1 MNFDRLGAITDEE
14 TPDGQLLDGELSDEF
29 GFSGEGR
36 SRRRVGE
43 ATFVIVGSLLV
54 AAATLY
60 GMRWLGTK
68 VGPAQS
74 DVALEAKVNAFLES
88 VLGSKKIV
96 DEAKQ
101 AELDPDQIM
110 KRLADDRTE
119 KQVPLGDVKK
129 NPFLRSE
136 DLPGMADLGDQNPL
150 EDPIEAQRRRMAERY
165 AALEEIAQGMYISA
179 IGGRKG
185 NRTAI
190 IEGEVVQNG
199 DEIGIDEDTLFKV
212 VRINSFDV
220 ILEIEGFQ
228 FIVTMAH

>member
-1 MNFDRLGAITDEE
+1 MNFDRLGDMTEE
-14 TPDGQLLDGELSDEF
+14 EAPDGQPFDSELSDEY

-68 VGPAQS
+68 ASPAQTN
-74 DVALEAKVNAFLES
+74 VALEAKVNAFLES

-96 DEAKQ
+96 DDAKKT
-101 AELDPDQIM
+101 ELDPDQIM

-136 DLPGMADLGDQNPL
+136 NSLGTADSGDEDPAG
-150 EDPIEAQRRRMAERY
+150 DPIEAQRRRMAERY

-179 IGGRKG
+179 IGGRSG

-190 IEGEVVQNG
+190 IEGEVVQIG

-220 ILEIEGFQ
+220 ILETEGFQ
-228 FIVTMAH
+228 FIVTMGH

>member
-1 MNFDRLGAITDEE
+1 MNFDRLGDISEEE
-14 TPDGQLLDGELSDEF
+14 TPDGQSFDSELSDEY
-29 GFSGEGR
+29 GFAGEGR
-36 SRRRVGE
+36 SRRRIGE

-68 VGPAQS
+68 GGPAQT

-96 DEAKQ
+96 DDAKQ
-101 AELDPDQIM
+101 MDLDPDQIM

-129 NPFLRSE
+129 NPFLRS
-136 DLPGMADLGDQNPL
+136 DDSPGMADSGESEPV
-150 EDPIEAQRRRMAERY
+150 EDPIEVQRRRMAERY
-165 AALEEIAQGMYISA
+165 AELEEIAQGMDISA

-190 IEGEVVQNG
+190 IEGEVVQIG

-212 VRINSFDV
+212 VGINSFDV
-220 ILEIEGFQ
+220 ILETEGFQ
-228 FIVTMAH
+228 FMVAMEH